1 VDSFCSYHDFFFLQ
15 TLFILG
21 MLYSDFR
28 AFFMCVDRAYGRE
41 YLEKYAAGEGDGA
54 RILSQRPNKQ

>member
-1 VDSFCSYHDFFFLQ
+1 
-15 TLFILG
+15 
-21 MLYSDFR
+21 
-28 AFFMCVDRAYGRE
+28 MCVDRAYGRE